1 MKRKVI
7 TAITFWAILAFGCL
21 YATAGE
27 AGNQTANLIIHIEG
41 FDSDQ
46 GSARVA
52 LVNSKTNFSA
62 EIPYKGFIFPIRDQR
77 VTETIVGLPY
87 GEYAI
92 KVYHDENNN
101 QLLDTRIFE
110 IPAERYGFSN
120 NARSAFGPPEFD
132 AAAFK
137 LNSPVKKIA
146 ITVQ

>member
-1 MKRKVI
+1 MKKKVLTVI
-7 TAITFWAILAFGCL
+7 VFWVVLAFSCL

-27 AGNQTANLIIHIEG
+27 TGSQTASLVLHIEG

-52 LVNSKTNFSA
+52 LVNSKANFSA
-62 EIPYKGFIFPIRDQR
+62 AIPYKGFIFPINDQR
-77 VTETIVGLPY
+77 VSETIVGLPY

-101 QLLDTRIFE
+101 QLLDRRMFE

-120 NARSAFGPPEFD
+120 NVRSVFGPPEFD